1 MRRGKKGAARWW
13 GVILVVALLA
23 SWRSNEVE
31 AGALLVLSGLVTV
44 WALFL
49 APVWCGAATRQRG
62 EFCRN
67 NSWGLLL
74 GCHLRQ
80 HKWQKL
86 KILFVHRRW
95 QQFTRGLWS
104 SPSAILATVSRVL
117 GTASALAIPFLR

>member
-1 MRRGKKGAARWW
+1 MTSKRRGVARWW
-13 GVILVVALLA
+13 GLIFVVALVA
-23 SWRSNEVE
+23 AWRSE
-31 AGALLVLSGLVTV
+31 AATATALLTLSGLVTV

-49 APVWCGAATRQRG
+49 APVWCGASIRQRG

-86 KILFVHRRW
+86 KMIFVSRRW
-95 QQFTRGLWS
+95 QQFTRGMWS
-104 SPSAILATVSRVL
+104 SPSAILATVSGVAGIL
-117 GTASALAIPFLR
+117 SAVATPFLR